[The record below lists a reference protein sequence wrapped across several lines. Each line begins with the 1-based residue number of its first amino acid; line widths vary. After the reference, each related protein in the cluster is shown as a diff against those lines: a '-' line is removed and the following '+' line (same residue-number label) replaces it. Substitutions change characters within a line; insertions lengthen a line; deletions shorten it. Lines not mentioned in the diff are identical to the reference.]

1 MAMEAISDE
10 LLALD
15 EIGMTNCSMKEGQQY
30 YSVLLQKTASE
41 QSLSH

>member
-1 MAMEAISDE
+1 MEAISDE

-15 EIGMTNCSMKEGQQY
+15 EIGMTNCSMKEGRQQY